1 MLFSEED
8 APLLKKWIV
17 KRLENTSDADADVL
31 ADYVLALLRHDGD
44 TETVRQLCEAEIP
57 DFLKEDSTIFVQ
69 DVFDAIQY
77 KSYLPGAP
85 PIRKRSVPFA
95 PPSGPSALSAHS
107 YGNLGM
113 GVPNGPQNGSRKR
126 SFNERGGGDLQDRGY
141 MPGDSNG
148 RAFKQVRR
156 GGQVR
161 GGFEGFNPNGGRGGF
176 AGGRPPP
183 MNLQGMPSNGF
194 SSMPGMP
201 SPPPGMPPMDP
212 NNPMAAILAM
222 HAMGF
227 PVPGMSDVSQVTSP
241 GLPLPSQ
248 KPRCRDFDQKGF
260 CARGNQCHF
269 EHGEHKIWVPP
280 PAHGGDEY
288 DPSNSGLMT
297 GIEGTSPGPGPG
309 PNPFNQF
316 RGVDRGRG
324 RGTFGRGDR
333 MQLSGPGRRSGRS
346 EFSSDR
352 PNYDKSNTSI
362 VVENIPEDR
371 FSEDE
376 VRGFFSEF
384 GSIRDV
390 SMRPYKRL
398 AIIKYDN
405 WNAANEAYKSPAVIF
420 DNRFVK
426 VYWFNGDESLPKP
439 LTATKPNGGFKRERS
454 DASAPAP
461 ARQTSEPQVD
471 IEEFARKQAELQKA
485 HEEKIKKKQ
494 EMEAAK
500 KELEKRQEELLK
512 NQAEEK
518 RKLMERIAAKS
529 GKPGTSANGSLNGT
543 PALETKSV
551 SQTDALKA
559 QLAAL
564 EAEAKSLGL
573 DTSLT
578 DTNSFGGRGRG
589 RGRARGGYRGRGDFV
604 PRGRGTY
611 RGRGGVPFS
620 ADGRSFNLDNRPK
633 TVSVTGVDFTDGA
646 KDAALREYLFPIG
659 EFTNLDTTSAR
670 THITF
675 KDRHTAEQFLASVS
689 RDSGEIPSAGK
700 VELAWIKTPL
710 QPVVLQAA
718 KPAIIKPEDTQM
730 DEGDAMAASSPT
742 RVTAAHAEGS
752 HEEQHNLDYDVADDN
767 DWGVQ

>member
-85 PIRKRSVPFA
+85 PVRRQSVPFA

-126 SFNERGGGDLQDRGY
+126 SFNERGDGDVPGRGY

-161 GGFEGFNPNGGRGGF
+161 GGFEGFNPNGGRGGYT
-176 AGGRPPP
+176 GDRPPP
-183 MNLQGMPSNGF
+183 ITLQGMPQNGF
-194 SSMPGMP
+194 PSMPSMP

-227 PVPGMSDVSQVTSP
+227 PVPDMSSVPPATSTGP
-241 GLPLPSQ
+241 PLPSQ

-280 PAHGGDEY
+280 ANRGDEY
-288 DPSNSGLMT
+288 DPSNSSLMT
-297 GIEGTSPGPGPG
+297 GIEGASPSLGPM
-309 PNPFNQF
+309 NPSNQF
-316 RGVDRGRG
+316 RGGDRGRG

-333 MQLSGPGRRSGRS
+333 MQLSGPGRKGGRS

-352 PNYDKSNTSI
+352 PNYDKSNTTI

-384 GSIRDV
+384 GNIEDV

-398 AIIKYDN
+398 AIVKYHD
-405 WNAANEAYKSPAVIF
+405 WGAANEAYKSPAVIF

-439 LTATKPNGGFKRERS
+439 PTAAKPNGGIKKERP
-454 DASAPAP
+454 DTNAPAP
-461 ARQTSEPQVD
+461 ARQTSEPQID
-471 IEEFARKQAELQKA
+471 IEEFARKQQEVQKA
-485 HEEKIKKKQ
+485 HDEKIKKKQ

-518 RKLMERIAAKS
+518 RKLLERIAAKS
-529 GKPGTSANGSLNGT
+529 GKSASSANGSVNGT
-543 PALETKSV
+543 PAPEAKSA
-551 SQTDALKA
+551 SQTEALKA

-564 EAEAKSLGL
+564 EAEAQSLGL

-578 DTNSFGGRGRG
+578 DTNSTSLRGRG
-589 RGRARGGYRGRGDFV
+589 RGRARGGYRGRGEFV

-659 EFTNLDTTSAR
+659 EFTNLDATSAR
-670 THITF
+670 AHITF

-689 RDSGEIPSAGK
+689 RDNGEIPSAGK

-710 QPVVLQAA
+710 PPVVLPAA
-718 KPAIIKPEDTQM
+718 KSVMIKPEEDTHM
-730 DEGDAMAASSPT
+730 DEGDAMAASSPAT
-742 RVTAAHAEGS
+742 GPAAHAEGS
-752 HEEQHNLDYDVADDN
+752 HVEQHNLDYDVADDN
-767 DWGVQ
+767 DWGIQ